1 MRLLIDSNRFIDFC
15 AGDEGAVDT
24 FERAALL
31 VVPFVVLAEIRV
43 GAQLA
48 RRGENQVRVLNE
60 LLNQP
65 GVRTVQSTD
74 GTAHHYAAIFSQLR
88 RKGTRIPT
96 NDIWIAALA
105 IEHNLVLYTRD
116 AHFDHIPT
124 VARIGG

>member
-15 AGDEGAVDT
+15 SGDDEVIET
-24 FERAALL
+24 FEGAALL

-48 RRGENQVRVLNE
+48 KRGENQIRVLNE

-65 GVRTVQSTD
+65 GVRTVHTTD
-74 GTAHHYAAIFSQLR
+74 GTAHHYAALFAQLR
-88 RKGTRIPT
+88 RKGTPIPT

-105 IEHNLVLYTRD
+105 IEHNLVLYSRD

-124 VARIGG
+124 VARTG